1 MAVLA
6 AVAAAAVLEEAVLA
20 VLEAAAVEEGVAE
33 RLSRP
38 RL

>member
-1 MAVLA
+1 VLEVAAVLE
-6 AVAAAAVLEEAVLA
+6 VVAAVLEEA
-20 VLEAAAVEEGVAE
+20 AAVEE